1 MVDLASTPTPDA
13 LQLLLSHISTGRR
26 ERCCVLGA
34 VHCFQQCNEAL
45 TDEFQRE
52 VETACAYGG
61 VVWAEAFLRHFG
73 DG

>member
-1 MVDLASTPTPDA
+1 MLPAGAAVNLASVPPRT
-13 LQLLLSHISTGRR
+13 RR
-26 ERCCVLGA
+26 TRVLESVLKSGAERDCHVERL
-34 VHCFQQCNEAL
+34 
-45 TDEFQRE
+45 DSE